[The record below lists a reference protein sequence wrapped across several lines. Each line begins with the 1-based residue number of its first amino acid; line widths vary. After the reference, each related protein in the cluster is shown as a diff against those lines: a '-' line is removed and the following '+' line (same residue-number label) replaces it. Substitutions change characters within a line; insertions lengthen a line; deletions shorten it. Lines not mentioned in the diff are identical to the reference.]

1 MQDSWTLVI
10 MVLLGVLVG
19 ASLPVLF
26 QLFMTLGSARRSIQ
40 RIGPKLEGILSDV
53 RTTTQRINTGT
64 TGFDESTQRA
74 KQLLDAVGDLG
85 ETVRSV
91 NRTLKPA
98 VAVGTALGPA
108 LATAVHALIERFG
121 HHRADAAEDGRA
133 ERPVPEEP
141 QDSPTEQGDEG

>member
-1 MQDSWTLVI
+1 MQDSWTLVM
-10 MVLLGVLVG
+10 MVLLAVLVG

-53 RTTTQRINTGT
+53 RTTTQRINSGT

-74 KQLLDAVGDLG
+74 KRLLDAVGDLG
-85 ETVRSV
+85 ETVQSV

-98 VAVGTALGPA
+98 VALGTALGPA
-108 LATAVHALIERFG
+108 LATAVHTLIERYG
-121 HHRADAAEDGRA
+121 RHRAGAAEDGSREQPA
-133 ERPVPEEP
+133 TEEP
-141 QDSPTEQGDEG
+141 QDSPTEQGDDG